1 MKYIVAVAALVL
13 AAGAQAP
20 SSRTPAPSRPAPP
33 RETVR
38 PLPFDVFEASISD
51 MQAAMKSGRT
61 TSHVIV
67 QQYLTRIAK
76 YEDLLHAAI
85 TVNPNALEEAEQRDR
100 ERAAGRIRGP
110 LHGIPIALKDN
121 IQTTD
126 MRTTG
131 GALAFEWLVP
141 PYEATLTKNLKD
153 AGAIIIAKTGL
164 TELAN
169 YIAAAMPTNYNA
181 VHGYGMNPYD
191 PRRDPRGDG
200 RPILQ
205 TGGSSSGIGT
215 SANFWAG
222 NVGTETSGSI
232 LSPSNQNML
241 AAIKP
246 TVGRIS
252 RYGVIPITADQD
264 TPGPM
269 AKYVSDIAIMFGA
282 LEGASADPNDDATK
296 TCTPP
301 PGRDYTKFLKAD
313 GLKGVRIGIP
323 RKSYYDPFDPP
334 VARPEP
340 APGAAAA
347 PGAGGGRGG
356 GGRGGLNPAQKA
368 VMDEAIAALKTAG
381 AVVLDVDI
389 PSMLATDPK
398 ENLLTAGQSSVLPYG
413 MKRDF
418 NKWLASLGPAA
429 PVKSLTEL
437 REWNTAHESLGAI
450 KYGQANLDNSDKID
464 LEKDRAK
471 YEEDRAR
478 DIRVFGTNGIDAAM
492 KANNLDALVFPGPG
506 SAGIASKPGYPTVLV
521 PFGMIPNPAP
531 APGGRGRGGR
541 GGDAASGRGDTPA
554 GRADAPAGRGDAPGR
569 GATETAGAAAAS
581 GTGTAPAAP
590 PLTLPPG
597 FDPKPQPFGV
607 GFTGGACS
615 EPKLLQLAYA
625 FEQATKKRTPPP
637 GLR

>member
-1 MKYIVAVAALVL
+1 MRRTLSL
-13 AAGAQAP
+13 AAAVSLLGIALPAQQAP
-20 SSRTPAPSRPAPP
+20 RPAAA
-33 RETVR
+33 
-38 PLPFDVFEASISD
+38 PFSVFEASIPE

-61 TSHVIV
+61 TSHAIV
-67 QQYLTRIAK
+67 QQYLTRIAT

-85 TVNPNALEEAEQRDR
+85 TVNPKALEEADARDR
-100 ERAAGRIRGP
+100 DRANGRILGP

-121 IQTTD
+121 IHTTD

-141 PYEATLTKNLKD
+141 PYEATLTKNLRD
-153 AGAIIIAKTGL
+153 AGAVIIAKTGM

-169 YIAAAMPTNYNA
+169 YVAAMMPTNYNA

-191 PRRDPRGDG
+191 PRRDPRADG
-200 RPILQ
+200 RPIMQ
-205 TGGSSSGIGT
+205 TGGSSSGVGS

-241 AAIKP
+241 AAVKP

-269 AKYVSDIAIMFGA
+269 AKYVSDVAVMLGV
-282 LEGASADPNDDATK
+282 LESASPDPNDAATK
-296 TCTPP
+296 ACPPP

-313 GLKGVRIGIP
+313 GLKGARIGIP
-323 RKSYYDPFDPP
+323 RKNYYEPFTL
-334 VARPEP
+334 
-340 APGAAAA
+340 PGAER
-347 PGAGGGRGG
+347 P
-356 GGRGGLNPAQKA
+356 RGGLNPAQTK
-368 VMDEAIAALKTAG
+368 VMEEAIAALKAAG
-381 AVVLDVDI
+381 ATVVDVDI
-389 PSMLATDPK
+389 PSMLEKDPK
-398 ENLLTAGQSSVLPYG
+398 ENLLTAGNSIVLNYG

-418 NKWLASLGPAA
+418 NTWLASLGAAA

-437 REWNTAHESLGAI
+437 REWNTAHERLGAI
-450 KYGQANLDNSDKID
+450 KYGQSQLDASDKID

-478 DIRVFGTNGIDAAM
+478 DIRVYGTNGIDAAM
-492 KANNLDALVFPGPG
+492 KANNLDALVFPGAS

-521 PFGMIPNPAP
+521 PFGMIPNT
-531 APGGRGRGGR
+531 PGNFGGR
-541 GGDAASGRGDTPA
+541 GG
-554 GRADAPAGRGDAPGR
+554 GRGDAAPGTPPAAGR
-569 GATETAGAAAAS
+569 GEAPPLGRGGTAPTETAPAGAP
-581 GTGTAPAAP
+581 TATP
-590 PLTLPPG
+590 PPQPPQPLPPG
-597 FDPKPQPFGV
+597 FDPKPQPYGV
-607 GFTGGACS
+607 GFTGPACS
-615 EPKLLQLAYA
+615 EPKLLQLAYG